1 MQPTPTRNTDRHATT
16 HDRHGRRHPET
27 IESVGPTVDE
37 LAEAIEA
44 IQNTDVPGTPPVSA
58 VETVQEA
65 TDLPLSVGVHTIKS
79 VGITQGRPGH
89 GEMRSDT
96 HVSSYEVELPI
107 REIERETVEGNEC
120 PTCGEQRAVYSYAVH
135 HNIAG
140 GQSIS
145 CSFCGEDL
153 HSQEWG

>member
-1 MQPTPTRNTDRHATT
+1 MQPTPTRDTDRHATT

-44 IQNTDVPGTPPVSA
+44 IQNTDVPGTPPVSV

-79 VGITQGRPGH
+79 VSITQGRPGH
-89 GEMRSDT
+89 GAMRSDT
-96 HVSSYEVELPI
+96 HISHYEIEIPLREVSS
-107 REIERETVEGNEC
+107 ETVEENEC
-120 PTCGEQRAVYSYAVH
+120 PVCGENRATYQFSAH

-140 GQSIS
+140 SRSIT
-145 CSFCGEDL
+145 CTFCDETH
-153 HSQEWG
+153 HSEEWG